1 MKKRILIAM
10 TSHSE
15 KGSTGE
21 PTGAYLPEIAHPY
34 EVFARAGLDVD
45 FASVRGG
52 RVPLDGA
59 SRDDAAVAA
68 FLDEEGLEA
77 RLHAST
83 PSERVDASLYDAVF
97 FAGGHGTMWDF
108 RGDSGFERVARDVYE
123 KGGIVSAVCHGPAA
137 LVDVRLSDGRPLVE
151 GKEGGGLH
159 ERGGAG
165 RGAHRGGAVP
175 PGRCP
180 RRAGREARRG
190 REVGSARPRRRPP
203 RDGTEP
209 RLGARSRGGGRRR
222 ARPADL
228 GVGARAEIES
238 ARARHRE
245 RP

>member
-151 GKEGGGLH
+151 GKEVAAFTNEEEQAVGLT
-159 ERGGAG
+159 AVVPFLLADALVA
-165 RGAHRGGAVP
+165 RGARHVAGAKWAPHVRVD
-175 PGRCP
+175 GRLVTGQNP
-180 RRAGREARRG
+180 A
-190 REVGSARPRRRPP
+190 SAR
-203 RDGTEP
+203 GVAEAVVVA
-209 RLGARSRGGGRRR
+209 LGQ
-222 ARPADL
+222 PT
-228 GVGARAEIES
+228 S
-238 ARARHRE
+238 A
-245 RP
+245 